1 MKRKHNNSNRI
12 FWIAAGTAS
21 ALLIVIAMMFSAAT
35 LSFDGKTARRV
46 YIPRNSTAEAVHDS
60 LSSAFG
66 SKYGTRLY
74 RIWSIMGGDPTSSV
88 GSYVV
93 EPGTSVWH
101 AARQI
106 AKGRQTPIRVTLN
119 NMRTIDDLAS
129 KLSARLEASHDE
141 FMTAIDTIPAI
152 YSEGF
157 KVKEEYAAAFLPD
170 TYEFFWTMGPDVVIG
185 RLISVRNRFWNKT
198 RKDKAEALGLT
209 PVQVATIASIVEEES
224 RMTDEYPTI
233 ARLYINR
240 VHKGMKLQADPT
252 VKFAVGDFTIRRI
265 NSEHLKSD
273 SPYNTYKYAGLPPG
287 PIRIASGKTIDAVLD
302 APEHDYLYM
311 CAKEDFSGY
320 HNFAGDYATHM
331 ANARRYQAEL
341 NKRNIH

>member
-1 MKRKHNNSNRI
+1 MKHKRNNSNRI
-12 FWIAAGTAS
+12 FWLVAGAAS
-21 ALLIVIAMMFSAAT
+21 ALLIVIAVVFSAAT
-35 LSFDGKTARRV
+35 MSFDGDSARRV

-60 LSSAFG
+60 LTSAFG
-66 SKYGTRLY
+66 DRYGTRLY
-74 RIWSIMGGDPTSSV
+74 RIWSIMGGDPTASV

-106 AKGRQTPIRVTLN
+106 AKGRQTAVRVTLN
-119 NMRTIDDLAS
+119 NMRTLDDLAT
-129 KLSARLEASHDE
+129 KLSARLEASPEDFRNAIDSISVFYDDE
-141 FMTAIDTIPAI
+141 FKA
-152 YSEGF
+152 
-157 KVKEEYAAAFLPD
+157 KEEYAAAFLPD
-170 TYEFFWTMGPDVVIG
+170 TYEFYWTESPMHVIG
-185 RLISVRNRFWNKT
+185 RLIRKRNRFWNKP

-240 VHKGMKLQADPT
+240 VHNGMKLQADPT

-265 NSEHLKSD
+265 NGEHIKTD

-320 HNFAGDYATHM
+320 HNFATDYATHM